1 MKKYIYN
8 NTIRIWML
16 LVAVLALSSCHVE
29 IHEDPYDPTHHLCSY
44 VWHDSWREDRF
55 TDGHQELRFY
65 PDGTGTD
72 DLWFADDWG
81 EVIQSSRVRFYW
93 SWRGSSIRMEYP
105 DGVSFLDNVRLDHN
119 WLEGYLNDVWVD
131 FEGY

>member
-1 MKKYIYN
+1 
-8 NTIRIWML
+8 ML

-44 VWHDSWREDRF
+44 IWHDSWREDRF

-72 DLWFADDWG
+72 DLWFVDEWG
-81 EVIQSSRVRFYW
+81 EVIQSSSVRFYW

-105 DGVSFLDNVRLDHN
+105 SGVSFLDDVRLDRN
-119 WLEGYLNDVWVD
+119 WLQGYLNGSWVD